1 MTTVSKLNVNEIPL
15 LIPIIVQ
22 TGVKNYGF
30 ARYCPNPGDVD
41 AMITPKEYREFLE
54 KMWTVYMKYKEC
66 GTRFALKD
74 HLWKLFLYEKGLYDI
89 FFGEEMEQ
97 YRKFNEFQKCK
108 ECELLRFCRG
118 CPSVAKCATGDFY
131 ASDPQFWK

>member
-41 AMITPKEYREFLE
+41 AMITLKEYREFLE

-97 YRKFNEFQKCK
+97 YRKSTQAGTSDISP
-108 ECELLRFCRG
+108 ELHRLSLRSMSTACIADMQPFR
-118 CPSVAKCATGDFY
+118 
-131 ASDPQFWK
+131 